1 MCSTE
6 RIPSPPSGD
15 LLIEPGVFTL
25 DPRLE
30 QDTLCLGAFPLS
42 LLLLM
47 NDSTYP
53 WLILVPQRPEI
64 REIYQLDPADQQQ
77 LLVES
82 SHLAEVLAGLLHPD
96 KLNIAA
102 LGNVVPQLHLHHVV
116 RYRSDPAWPAPVWG
130 KAPPVSYLPAQLGA
144 LRASLLPRLKDFT
157 TVANS

>member
-1 MCSTE
+1 MTG
-6 RIPSPPSGD
+6 PGD
-15 LLIEPGVFTL
+15 FTL
-25 DPRLE
+25 DPRLAR
-30 QDTLCLGAFPLS
+30 DTFCLGAFPLS

-53 WLILVPQRPEI
+53 WLILVPQRPAI
-64 REIYQLDPADQQQ
+64 HEIYQLAPADQQQ

-82 SHLAEVLAGLLHPD
+82 SHLAKVLAGLLHPD

-130 KAPPVSYLPAQLGA
+130 KAPAVPYLPTQVEA
-144 LRASLLPRLKDFT
+144 LRTGLCPRLESFT
-157 TVANS
+157 AGPARETVDTSARSGP

>member
-1 MCSTE
+1 MTA
-6 RIPSPPSGD
+6 PGD
-15 LLIEPGVFTL
+15 FAL

-30 QDTLCLGAFPLS
+30 RDTFCLGAFPLS

-53 WLILVPQRPEI
+53 WLILVPQRPAI
-64 REIYQLDPADQQQ
+64 REIYQLAPADQQQ

-82 SHLAEVLAGLLHPD
+82 SQLAEVLADLLRPD

-116 RYRSDPAWPAPVWG
+116 RYRNDPAWPAPVWG
-130 KAPPVSYLPAQLGA
+130 KAPPVPYLPAQVEA
-144 LRASLLPRLKDFT
+144 LCTGLCPRLESFT
-157 TVANS
+157 AVAGPRNG

>member
-1 MCSTE
+1 M
-6 RIPSPPSGD
+6 IGSGD
-15 LLIEPGVFTL
+15 FTL

-30 QDTLCLGAFPLS
+30 QDTLCLGKFPLS

-64 REIYQLDPADQQQ
+64 REVYQLDPTDRQQ

-82 SHLAEVLAGLLHPD
+82 CHLAEVLAALLRPD

-102 LGNVVPQLHLHHVV
+102 LGNVVAQLHLHHVV

-130 KAPPVSYLPAQLGA
+130 KTPPVPYRPEQFAA
-144 LRASLLPRLKDFT
+144 LRTSLLPLLQDFAPAVT
-157 TVANS
+157 PQTVDTSACSGP